1 MLNSKQRAS
10 LRAMAN
16 RLDPIMQVGKDGI
29 TPELIATVGDALEAR
44 ELIKLRTLEN
54 CEYSPKEAA
63 EIISERTH
71 SEVVAVIGS
80 RFVLYRRSKK
90 KQKIFFER

>member
-29 TPELIATVGDALEAR
+29 TPELLTPVGDALEAR
-44 ELIKLRTLEN
+44 ELIKMNVLETAPV
-54 CEYSPKEAA
+54 SAREAA
-63 EIISERTH
+63 DELAAKNGAD
-71 SEVVAVIGS
+71 VVAVIGR
-80 RFVLYRRSKK
+80 RFVLYRESKTKK
-90 KQKIFFER
+90 KIEL